1 MINWIQQLLEKGG
14 RWVFLFL
21 LIIIVIAFVFT
32 IGSAPGLVEKEKG
45 GFQDYYGINLNS
57 QKVIDEIV
65 KDVITSSILSTGR
78 RPYFQQGVETDV
90 LRRIAL
96 LHLADELNIPHPKL
110 DQIQN
115 HVSSLYPMKGEDGS
129 FSPEKYT
136 EVIDLIKSDP
146 RLDENRIPSVLESD
160 YRINF
165 VANALFMKG
174 LVLDEEIALETKRE
188 HAIRTAE
195 FLELSYAAYS
205 PEIEI
210 IEENITDYYEENS
223 INYETAE
230 LRKASYCLIPYGR
243 FIDKTKAP
251 TEQEIFRYFLANES
265 NYPIDAAEGAVKP
278 LSYADL
284 NEKTIIKVTTDFLIN
299 NAKQPTQAF
308 ASDIA
313 YQLFDQAIGLDS
325 DLFNAYLKTNDL
337 TLHQINAYGEG
348 SLPVSKMLSA
358 EALKSVFNLTE
369 KQYFTDAYPSEKG
382 FILMFLNGIIKPSIP
397 ELSAIKEEVVTDY
410 KKEQKK
416 TLFSEFG
423 KEIKEKLSTAILE
436 GKSLKEVAETLQLTY
451 RIQEKYTFND
461 APKELDRQ
469 LLSESMNVSVGEIS
483 DMITLK
489 ENGNFIHLKSVEAAS
504 EETLTEFMDVKDK
517 QLQSMYSYISN
528 QAFISELMSKGSS
541 NK

>member
-1 MINWIQQLLEKGG
+1 M
-14 RWVFLFL
+14 
-21 LIIIVIAFVFT
+21 
-32 IGSAPGLVEKEKG
+32 
-45 GFQDYYGINLNS
+45 
-57 QKVIDEIV
+57 
-65 KDVITSSILSTGR
+65 
-78 RPYFQQGVETDV
+78 
-90 LRRIAL
+90 
-96 LHLADELNIPHPKL
+96 
-110 DQIQN
+110 
-115 HVSSLYPMKGEDGS
+115 
-129 FSPEKYT
+129 
-136 EVIDLIKSDP
+136 
-146 RLDENRIPSVLESD
+146 
-160 YRINF
+160 
-165 VANALFMKG
+165 
-174 LVLDEEIALETKRE
+174 
-188 HAIRTAE
+188 
-195 FLELSYAAYS
+195 
-205 PEIEI
+205 
-210 IEENITDYYEENS
+210 
-223 INYETAE
+223 
-230 LRKASYCLIPYGR
+230 
-243 FIDKTKAP
+243 
-251 TEQEIFRYFLANES
+251 
-265 NYPIDAAEGAVKP
+265 
-278 LSYADL
+278 
-284 NEKTIIKVTTDFLIN
+284 IN